1 MNENGREQA
10 GMGVAVGDYNNDGLV
25 DFYITNFSDDSN
37 TLYRDDGDS
46 NLRTLLTR
54 PDWANRLSHFWVLER
69 PLSIS
74 IMTAGKTFLF
84 ANGHVYP
91 QVGNFQW
98 GTSYAQ
104 QRTLF
109 RNMRPDAKTSQIVF
123 ERVAAS
129 PKSSLALALTARG
142 LAISD
147 LDGDGKMDVSG

>member
-1 MNENGREQA
+1 
-10 GMGVAVGDYNNDGLV
+10 
-25 DFYITNFSDDSN
+25 
-37 TLYRDDGDS
+37 
-46 NLRTLLTR
+46 
-54 PDWANRLSHFWVLER
+54 
-69 PLSIS
+69 
-74 IMTAGKTFLF
+74 MTAGKTFLF

-91 QVGNFQW
+91 QFGNFQW

-147 LDGDGKMDVSG
+147 LDGDGKMDAVVNSMDSSPTVLRNVSGAQNHWLTLKLIGD